1 MEQSIKMT
9 NNKSNPQGRTHR
21 ITFFPFNISIEVPAG
36 TLLWNALK
44 KEGLPLRASCGGEG
58 TCGEC
63 IVQITR
69 GSYSKK
75 ASAALPDQL
84 AKEGY
89 ALACRTEIAD
99 DLTVQLPQF
108 EELLI
113 KSVVGSEFF
122 EQNKNNISGFLENKS
137 VLISEKL
144 KLPSPTLEDNYS
156 DLKRLER
163 QFIREIASKEVY
175 FSYSV
180 LKDLARV
187 VRKEEGHVRVTYFDC
202 PSQASIVNITP
213 ASEREKIYGI
223 ACDIGTTTVALYLI
237 DMTSGKIMETASSLN
252 QQIKCGEDIIAR
264 INYSQ
269 KPGHLEELHDLIV
282 LTLNKLIDT
291 TLQRTGISADEI
303 YYGSFAGNT
312 AMIHLLLE
320 LDPNYIREEPY
331 VPTFNRVPLIQARD
345 LGLRMNTEARIHCAP
360 SVGSYVGGDITA
372 GMLYTPIPKEV
383 NTISLFIDAGTNGEI
398 VVGNKEWL
406 MTCACSA
413 GPAFEGTGIKCGMP
427 ASSGAIEQ
435 FEIQENGDFNY
446 KVINGY
452 KPKGLCGSG
461 LVDLLAELFK
471 HGYIDRH
478 GKFKTQ
484 MPNNRICQKED
495 GLAFLVAEAQNSY
508 WGKDIVIT
516 EKDIS
521 NLILTK
527 GAVFSACS
535 LLIKNVGIEFG
546 DIDTIYIAGGFGQ
559 NLSIENAVLIGLL
572 PDLDRDKFH
581 YIGNSSLLGAYLI
594 LLSEKNKNLAD
605 EIADKMTYIELNTEP
620 RYMNEFTGSLFLP
633 HTDMDLFPSVKRIF
647 EAKNQYTGEK
657 S

>member
-1 MEQSIKMT
+1 MTKDKCDAKHKVTFLPFSISVEMKT
-9 NNKSNPQGRTHR
+9 
-21 ITFFPFNISIEVPAG
+21 G
-36 TLLWNALK
+36 TLLWDAIK
-44 KEGLPLRASCGGEG
+44 KEGLPLKASCGGEG
-58 TCGEC
+58 TCGDC
-63 IVQITR
+63 VVQIKE

-75 ASAALPDQL
+75 ASAVLPDKL
-84 AKEGY
+84 VSEDY
-89 ALACRTEIAD
+89 ALACKTEITD

-113 KSVVGSEFF
+113 KSVVGSDFAK
-122 EQNKNNISGFLENKS
+122 QHKNNISGSFQHKPVLKS
-137 VLISEKL
+137 AEL
-144 KLPSPTLEDNYS
+144 KLPLSTLEDNYS

-163 QFIREIASKEVY
+163 QFIKELSPANLY
-175 FSYSV
+175 CPYSV

-187 VRKEEGHVRVTYFDC
+187 VRQEEGHIRVTYFDC
-202 PSQASIVNITP
+202 PSQVSIVNITP
-213 ASEREKIYGI
+213 ASEPEQIFGI
-223 ACDIGTTTVALYLI
+223 ACDIGTTTVALYLV

-252 QQIKCGEDIIAR
+252 QQTKCGEDIIAR

-269 KPGHLEELHDLIV
+269 KPGHLDELHDLVV
-282 LTLNKLIDT
+282 LTINNLIDAAINK
-291 TLQRTGISADEI
+291 TGISPNKI
-303 YYGSFAGNT
+303 YYGSFSGNT
-312 AMIHLLLE
+312 TMIHLLLKLE
-320 LDPNYIREEPY
+320 PNYIREEPY
-331 VPTFNRVPLIQARD
+331 VPTFNHVPLLQAKD
-345 LGLRMNTEARIHCAP
+345 LGLRMNPEAKIHCSP

-372 GMLYTPIPKEV
+372 GMLYTPIPKEA
-383 NTISLFIDAGTNGEI
+383 NTTSLFIDAGTNGEI

-413 GPAFEGTGIKCGMP
+413 GPAFEGSGIKCGMP

-435 FEIQENGDFNY
+435 FEIKKSGDVSY
-446 KVINGY
+446 EVINGL

-461 LVDLLAELFK
+461 LVDLMAELFAY
-471 HGYIDRH
+471 GYIDRH
-478 GKFKTQ
+478 GKFKEQ
-484 MPNNRICQKED
+484 KADDRICQKED
-495 GLAFLVAEAQNSY
+495 GLAFLVEEARNTF

-535 LLIKNVGIEFG
+535 LLLKNVGIDFD
-546 DIDTIYIAGGFGQ
+546 DIDALYIAGGFGRSL
-559 NLSIENAVLIGLL
+559 NVENAVRIGLL

-594 LLSEKNKNLAD
+594 LLSDKNKSLAD
-605 EIADKMTYIELNTEP
+605 AIADKMTYIELNTEP

-633 HTDMDLFPSVKRIF
+633 HTDMDLFPSVKKIF
-647 EAKNQYTGEK
+647 ETKNQDIGGK